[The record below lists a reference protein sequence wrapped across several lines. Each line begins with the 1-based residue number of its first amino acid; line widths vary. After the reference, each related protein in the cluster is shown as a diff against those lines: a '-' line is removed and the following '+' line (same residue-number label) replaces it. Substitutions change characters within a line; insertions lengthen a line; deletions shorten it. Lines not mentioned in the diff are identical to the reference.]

1 MRGFTKSVLSTART
15 VFGNCN
21 GNPIIAAEVIFEVIH
36 FVRKAARMT
45 ETVPD
50 TGDGF
55 CHAAEVT
62 HGATPRTVA
71 TGYCFFDGDYCLAAP
86 VLIPMKLFVSFS
98 GITDH
103 RPNAGVSIERQH
115 IILLGAAATRNM

>member
-1 MRGFTKSVLSTART
+1 
-15 VFGNCN
+15 
-21 GNPIIAAEVIFEVIH
+21 
-36 FVRKAARMT
+36 MT

-71 TGYCFFDGDYCLAAP
+71 TGYRFFDGDYCFAAL
-86 VLIPMKLFVSFS
+86 VLIPMKLFISFS
-98 GITDH
+98 GIADH
-103 RPNAGVSIERQH
+103 RPNAGVGIERQH
-115 IILLGAAATRNM
+115 KILLGAAATRNV